1 MQYAMENLQKF
12 QKKVDNGARLCYNA
26 HIEFFDEGENYVRIG
41 YDDGYGED
49 VHVPHVHVL
58 SCLKHRCVYGFLV
71 NRKYDEDEALR
82 FRPFFLEVMSVI
94 ELKHISKSFSSKSG
108 PIVALEDISLTVAD
122 GEIFGIIGLS
132 GAGKS
137 TLVRCINLLER
148 PDSGEVLIDGVNLM
162 TVSKKELL
170 TIRQN
175 IGMIFQ
181 SFNLLEQRN
190 VLKNVTFPL
199 EVAGWDKERAKA
211 RAMEL
216 LEVVGLSDRALS
228 YPSQLSG
235 GQKQRVAIARALAT
249 NPKYILCDEAT
260 SALDPNTTASILE
273 LLKTINK
280 TMGVTVI
287 IITHE
292 MDVIERICHRVAVL
306 DKSHVAEMGL
316 VTEVFTDPKSDIA
329 RELVLPKIL
338 SAVDQ
343 STGYALRLVFN
354 GESSDKPVLSAL
366 VTECAAPVSIL
377 FADLKELDGKNY
389 GQMLVTLPR
398 EAKEAFDKVCQWL
411 TENRV
416 KFSVEE
422 ANREEEVK

>member
-1 MQYAMENLQKF
+1 MIQLN
-12 QKKVDNGARLCYNA
+12 N
-26 HIEFFDEGENYVRIG
+26 
-41 YDDGYGED
+41 
-49 VHVPHVHVL
+49 
-58 SCLKHRCVYGFLV
+58 
-71 NRKYDEDEALR
+71 
-82 FRPFFLEVMSVI
+82 
-94 ELKHISKSFSSKSG
+94 ISKTFSTKSG
-108 PIVALEDISLTVAD
+108 PITALEDITLSIND

-148 PDSGEVLIDGVNLM
+148 PDSGEVWIDGTNLM
-162 TVSKKELL
+162 AVSKKELL
-170 TIRQN
+170 SIRQN

-199 EVAGWDKERAKA
+199 EVAGWEKEKAKA
-211 RAMEL
+211 RALEL

-260 SALDPNTTASILE
+260 SALDPNTTTAILE
-273 LLKTINK
+273 LLKHINR

-287 IITHE
+287 VITHE

-306 DKSHVAEMGL
+306 DKSHVAEMGY
-316 VTEVFTDPKSDIA
+316 VTDVFTDPKSNIA

-338 SAVDQ
+338 SAVEG
-343 STGYALRLVFN
+343 SSGYHLRLVFN
-354 GESSDKPVLSAL
+354 GESSDKPVVSAL
-366 VTECAAPVSIL
+366 VTECSAPVSIL
-377 FADLKELDGKNY
+377 YADIKELDGKNY
-389 GQMLVTLPR
+389 GQMLISLPP
-398 EAKEAFDKVCQWL
+398 EAEDAFRKTCDWL
-411 TENRV
+411 TKNSV
-416 KFSVEE
+416 KFSVEGMLTRSEE
-422 ANREEEVK
+422 AKS

>member
-1 MQYAMENLQKF
+1 M
-12 QKKVDNGARLCYNA
+12 
-26 HIEFFDEGENYVRIG
+26 
-41 YDDGYGED
+41 
-49 VHVPHVHVL
+49 
-58 SCLKHRCVYGFLV
+58 
-71 NRKYDEDEALR
+71 
-82 FRPFFLEVMSVI
+82 I
-94 ELKHISKSFSSKSG
+94 ELKNISKTFTTKSG
-108 PIVALEDISLTVAD
+108 PITALENISLTIED

-148 PDSGEVLIDGVNLM
+148 PDTGEVVIDGVNLM
-162 TVSKKELL
+162 EVSKKELL
-170 TIRQN
+170 SIRQN

-199 EVAGWDKERAKA
+199 EVAGWDKEKAKA
-211 RAMEL
+211 RALEL
-216 LEVVGLSDRALS
+216 LEIVGLSDRALS

-260 SALDPNTTASILE
+260 SALDPNTTSSILE
-273 LLKTINK
+273 LLRQINK

-306 DKSHVAEMGL
+306 DKSHVAEMGY
-316 VTEVFTDPKSDIA
+316 VTDVFTDPQSDIA

-338 SAVDQ
+338 SAVDHT
-343 STGYALRLVFN
+343 TGYALRLVFN
-354 GESSDKPVLSAL
+354 GESSDKPIVSSL

-377 FADLKELDGKNY
+377 FADIKELDGKNY
-389 GQMLVTLPR
+389 GQMLILLPQSAT
-398 EAKEAFDKVCQWL
+398 EAYEKTCEWL
-411 TENRV
+411 TKNNV
-416 KFSVEE
+416 KFSLEGERE
-422 ANREEEVK
+422 ATKQ

>member
-1 MQYAMENLQKF
+1 M
-12 QKKVDNGARLCYNA
+12 
-26 HIEFFDEGENYVRIG
+26 
-41 YDDGYGED
+41 
-49 VHVPHVHVL
+49 
-58 SCLKHRCVYGFLV
+58 
-71 NRKYDEDEALR
+71 
-82 FRPFFLEVMSVI
+82 I
-94 ELKHISKSFSSKSG
+94 ELKNISKTFTSKSG
-108 PIVALEDISLTVAD
+108 PITALEDISITIED

-148 PDSGEVLIDGVNLM
+148 PDSGEVVIDGVNLM
-162 TVSKKELL
+162 EVSKKELL
-170 TIRQN
+170 AIRQN

-199 EVAGWDKERAKA
+199 EVAGWDKEKAKERAL
-211 RAMEL
+211 EL
-216 LEVVGLSDRALS
+216 LEIVGLSDRALS

-260 SALDPNTTASILE
+260 SALDPNTTSSILE
-273 LLKTINK
+273 LLRHINK

-306 DKSHVAEMGL
+306 DKSHVAEMGY
-316 VTEVFTDPKSDIA
+316 VTDVFTDPQSDIA

-338 SAVDQ
+338 SALNQ
-343 STGYALRLVFN
+343 TTGYALRLVFN
-354 GESSDKPVLSAL
+354 GESSEKPIVSSL
-366 VTECAAPVSIL
+366 VTECSAPVSIL
-377 FADLKELDGKNY
+377 FADIKELDGKNY
-389 GQMLVTLPR
+389 GQMLIVLPR
-398 EAKEAFDKVCQWL
+398 DATEALEKVSDWL
-411 TENRV
+411 TKNRV
-416 KFSVEE
+416 KFSLET
-422 ANREEEVK
+422 AIKREEEDK

>member
-1 MQYAMENLQKF
+1 MIQLN
-12 QKKVDNGARLCYNA
+12 N
-26 HIEFFDEGENYVRIG
+26 
-41 YDDGYGED
+41 
-49 VHVPHVHVL
+49 
-58 SCLKHRCVYGFLV
+58 
-71 NRKYDEDEALR
+71 
-82 FRPFFLEVMSVI
+82 
-94 ELKHISKSFSSKSG
+94 ISKTFSSKSG
-108 PIVALEDISLTVAD
+108 PITALEDITLSIND

-162 TVSKKELL
+162 EVSKKELL
-170 TIRQN
+170 SIRQN

-199 EVAGWDKERAKA
+199 EVAGWEKEKATA
-211 RAMEL
+211 RALEL
-216 LEVVGLSDRALS
+216 LEIVGLSDRALS

-260 SALDPNTTASILE
+260 SALDPNTTTAILE
-273 LLKTINK
+273 LLRHINR

-287 IITHE
+287 VITHE

-306 DKSHVAEMGL
+306 DKSHVAEMGY
-316 VTEVFTDPKSDIA
+316 VTDVFTDPKSDIA

-338 SAVDQ
+338 AAVDQ
-343 STGYALRLVFN
+343 SSGYHLRLVFN
-354 GESSDKPVLSAL
+354 GESSDKPVISAL
-366 VTECAAPVSIL
+366 VTECSAPVSIL
-377 FADLKELDGKNY
+377 FADIKELDGKNY
-389 GQMLVTLPR
+389 GQMLIALPP
-398 EAKEAFDKVCQWL
+398 EAEDAFRKTCDWL
-411 TENRV
+411 TNNNV

-422 ANREEEVK
+422 GLKQTEEAEV

>member
-1 MQYAMENLQKF
+1 MIQLN
-12 QKKVDNGARLCYNA
+12 N
-26 HIEFFDEGENYVRIG
+26 
-41 YDDGYGED
+41 
-49 VHVPHVHVL
+49 
-58 SCLKHRCVYGFLV
+58 
-71 NRKYDEDEALR
+71 
-82 FRPFFLEVMSVI
+82 
-94 ELKHISKSFSSKSG
+94 ISKTFSSKSG
-108 PIVALEDISLTVAD
+108 PITALENISLSIED

-148 PDSGEVLIDGVNLM
+148 PDAGEVWLDGTNLM

-170 TIRQN
+170 SIRQN

-199 EVAGWDKERAKA
+199 EVAGWKKEKATA
-211 RAMEL
+211 RAYEL

-273 LLKTINK
+273 LLKHINR

-287 IITHE
+287 VITHE

-306 DKSHVAEMGL
+306 DKSHVAEMGY
-316 VTEVFTDPKSDIA
+316 VTDVFTDPKSDIA

-338 SAVDQ
+338 AAVDQ
-343 STGYALRLVFN
+343 SEGYHLRLVFN
-354 GESSDKPVLSAL
+354 GESSDKPIVSSL

-377 FADLKELDGKNY
+377 FADIKELDGKNY
-389 GQMLVTLPR
+389 GQMLIALPI
-398 EAKEAFDKVCQWL
+398 EATDAFEKTCHWL
-411 TENRV
+411 TNNNV
-416 KFSVEE
+416 KFSIEGKLPIH
-422 ANREEEVK
+422 EEEQK

>member
-1 MQYAMENLQKF
+1 M
-12 QKKVDNGARLCYNA
+12 
-26 HIEFFDEGENYVRIG
+26 
-41 YDDGYGED
+41 
-49 VHVPHVHVL
+49 
-58 SCLKHRCVYGFLV
+58 
-71 NRKYDEDEALR
+71 
-82 FRPFFLEVMSVI
+82 I
-94 ELKHISKSFSSKSG
+94 ELKNISKTFSSKAG
-108 PIVALEDISLTVAD
+108 PITALEDISLTIED

-137 TLVRCINLLER
+137 TLVRCINLLEK
-148 PDSGEVLIDGVNLM
+148 PDAGEVIIDGVNLM
-162 TVSKKELL
+162 EVSKRALL
-170 TIRQN
+170 GIRQN

-199 EVAGWDKERAKA
+199 EVAGWKKDEAKA
-211 RAMEL
+211 RALEL
-216 LEVVGLSDRALS
+216 LEVVGLTDRALS

-273 LLKTINK
+273 LLKTINR

-306 DKSHVAEMGL
+306 DKSHVAEMGY
-316 VTEVFTDPKSDIA
+316 VTDVFTDPKSDIA

-338 SAVDQ
+338 SAVDRT
-343 STGYALRLVFN
+343 TGYALRLVFN
-354 GESSDKPVLSAL
+354 GESTDKPVLSAL

-389 GQMLVTLPR
+389 GQMLVTLPGD
-398 EAKEAFDKVCQWL
+398 ADEAFRRVCKWL

-422 ANREEEVK
+422 SGEKEGGAQ

>member
-1 MQYAMENLQKF
+1 M
-12 QKKVDNGARLCYNA
+12 
-26 HIEFFDEGENYVRIG
+26 
-41 YDDGYGED
+41 
-49 VHVPHVHVL
+49 
-58 SCLKHRCVYGFLV
+58 
-71 NRKYDEDEALR
+71 
-82 FRPFFLEVMSVI
+82 I
-94 ELKHISKSFSSKSG
+94 ELKNISKTFTSKSG
-108 PIVALEDISLTVAD
+108 PITALENISITIED

-148 PDSGEVLIDGVNLM
+148 PDSGEVVIDGVNLM
-162 TVSKKELL
+162 EVSKKELL

-181 SFNLLEQRN
+181 GFNLLEQRN

-199 EVAGWDKERAKA
+199 EVAGWEKEKAKA
-211 RAMEL
+211 RALEL
-216 LEVVGLSDRALS
+216 LEIVGLSDRALS

-260 SALDPNTTASILE
+260 NALDPNTTSSILE
-273 LLKTINK
+273 LLRHINK

-306 DKSHVAEMGL
+306 DKSHVAEMGY
-316 VTEVFTDPKSDIA
+316 VTDVFTDPQSDIA

-338 SAVDQ
+338 SALDQ
-343 STGYALRLVFN
+343 TTGYALRLVFN
-354 GESSDKPVLSAL
+354 GESSDKPIVSSL
-366 VTECAAPVSIL
+366 VTECSAPVSIL
-377 FADLKELDGKNY
+377 FADIKELDGKNY
-389 GQMLVTLPR
+389 GQMLIVLPR
-398 EAKEAFDKVCQWL
+398 DATEALEKMCDWL
-411 TENRV
+411 TRNHV
-416 KFSVEE
+416 KFSMETTLT
-422 ANREEEVK
+422 REEDKA